1 MDNAGNIG
9 FAGMGLKSI
18 LVDDG
23 LLDVIVIRDTR
34 IRTFIA
40 VGSGLGGG
48 KLNPEYIRHW
58 QAREI
63 TIEADPPQSVQM
75 DGELAGQTPV
85 TIRVVPG
92 WVGILT
98 AA

>member
-1 MDNAGNIG
+1 MLYVL
-9 FAGMGLKSI
+9 FAGLGLKSI

-34 IRTFIA
+34 IRTWIA
-40 VGSGLGGG
+40 VGSILGGA

-63 TIEADPPQSVQM
+63 TIEAGPPQSV
-75 DGELAGQTPV
+75 
-85 TIRVVPG
+85 
-92 WVGILT
+92 
-98 AA
+98 